1 MVVSFYNMSENSC
14 PSKFIDYL
22 DSFRKNEN
30 GVYEYYTLFSTIQLN
45 YVQNELGLMNSPKN
59 ISVRVPPPTK
69 PIIESIVPMEKH
81 IDIGKIESIQDLI
94 GLIDQNPYDPKYKYN
109 IDLKSLSSI
118 REELFA
124 IHTMIG
130 MEKLKCNVVDQLLYF
145 IQELHKGNPETPPSP
160 SGNFTKGITPSGSD
174 FTKGFA
180 SPTSSRGGGSD
191 FTKVIPPISTG
202 RGGSD
207 FTKGFASPSSAGGGD
222 FTKGIASLTSS
233 GGSGGDFKHTVIYGP
248 PGTGKTEVAK
258 LIGKMYSKIGVL
270 SKHNVFKKVTRNDL
284 VAGYLGQTAIKTKAV
299 ITECLGGVLFIDEV
313 YALGN
318 ADDLDSFSRECID
331 TLCEALS
338 DHKDNLMVIIAGYE
352 KEIERHFFSANQGL
366 ESRFVWRFT
375 IDKYNPAELRDI
387 FYKKVAT
394 SGWHIAEK
402 DTDVAWFTK
411 HKDDFSN
418 YGRDMERL
426 FLYVKIAHSKRV
438 FGQPAEERRKLN
450 DKDMAAGLETFF
462 ANRKKDDSA
471 KIKREILTSMY
482 V

>member
-1 MVVSFYNMSENSC
+1 MCFETSFAFNFIEARRKGFKYFIGAFLSLMLETSC

-22 DSFRKNEN
+22 DSFRINEN
-30 GVYEYYTLFSTIQLN
+30 GVYEYYALFCMIQSD
-45 YVQNELGLMNSPKN
+45 YVENELGLMTPSSNPK
-59 ISVRVPPPTK
+59 VKPLPPTQ
-69 PIIESIVPMEKH
+69 PIIESVVPVEKH
-81 IDIGKIESIQDLI
+81 IDIGKIECIQDLI
-94 GLIDQNPYDPKYKYN
+94 VLIDRNPYDPKYKYN

-118 REELFA
+118 REELCA
-124 IHTMIG
+124 IDAMVG
-130 MEKLKCNVVDQLLYF
+130 MQKLKCNVVDQLLYF
-145 IQELHKGNPETPPSP
+145 IQELHKGKSSETPPPSP
-160 SGNFTKGITPSGSD
+160 SS
-174 FTKGFA
+174 
-180 SPTSSRGGGSD
+180 GGG
-191 FTKVIPPISTG
+191 
-202 RGGSD
+202 
-207 FTKGFASPSSAGGGD
+207 AGGGD
-222 FTKGIASLTSS
+222 FTKGIASPSS
-233 GGSGGDFKHTVIYGP
+233 GGGCGDFKHTVIYGP

-258 LIGKMYSKIGVL
+258 LIGKMYSKIGIL
-270 SKHNVFKKVTRNDL
+270 SKRNVFKKVTRNDL

-299 ITECLGGVLFIDEV
+299 ITESLGGVLFIDEV

-375 IDKYNPAELRDI
+375 IDKYNPTELRDI
-387 FYKKVAT
+387 FCKKVAS
-394 SGWHIAEK
+394 SGWQISEK

-462 ANRKKDDSA
+462 ANRKKDDST

>member
-1 MVVSFYNMSENSC
+1 MSESSC

-22 DSFRKNEN
+22 DSFQMNEN
-30 GVYEYYTLFSTIQLN
+30 GVYEYYALFSTIQLN
-45 YVQNELGLMNSPKN
+45 YIQNELGLMTPLSNPK
-59 ISVRVPPPTK
+59 VKLPPPTQ
-69 PIIESIVPMEKH
+69 PIIESVVPIEKH

-94 GLIDQNPYDPKYKYN
+94 ELIDKNPYDPKYKYN
-109 IDLKSLSSI
+109 IDLKSLSAI

-124 IHTMIG
+124 IDAMVG

-145 IQELHKGNPETPPSP
+145 IQELHKGNPDTPRLS
-160 SGNFTKGITPSGSD
+160 
-174 FTKGFA
+174 
-180 SPTSSRGGGSD
+180 GGS
-191 FTKVIPPISTG
+191 
-202 RGGSD
+202 
-207 FTKGFASPSSAGGGD
+207 GGD
-222 FTKGIASLTSS
+222 FTKGIASLTS
-233 GGSGGDFKHTVIYGP
+233 SGGDFKHTVIYGP

-270 SKHNVFKKVTRNDL
+270 SKHHVFKKVTRNDL

-299 ITECLGGVLFIDEV
+299 ITESLGGVLFIDEV

-387 FYKKVAT
+387 FCKKVAS
-394 SGWHIAEK
+394 SGWHVAEK

-462 ANRKKDDSA
+462 ANRKNDDSA

>member
-1 MVVSFYNMSENSC
+1 
-14 PSKFIDYL
+14 
-22 DSFRKNEN
+22 
-30 GVYEYYTLFSTIQLN
+30 VYEYYALFSTIQLN
-45 YVQNELGLMNSPKN
+45 YIQNELGLMTPLSNPK
-59 ISVRVPPPTK
+59 VKLPPPTQ
-69 PIIESIVPMEKH
+69 PIIESVVPIEKH

-94 GLIDQNPYDPKYKYN
+94 KLIDKNPYDPKYKYN
-109 IDLKSLSSI
+109 IDLKSLSAI

-124 IHTMIG
+124 IDAMVG

-145 IQELHKGNPETPPSP
+145 IQELHKGNP
-160 SGNFTKGITPSGSD
+160 
-174 FTKGFA
+174 
-180 SPTSSRGGGSD
+180 
-191 FTKVIPPISTG
+191 
-202 RGGSD
+202 
-207 FTKGFASPSSAGGGD
+207 SPSSGGGGGCGD

-299 ITECLGGVLFIDEV
+299 ITESLGGVLFIDEV

-375 IDKYNPAELRDI
+375 IDKYNPTELRDI
-387 FYKKVAT
+387 FCKKVAS
-394 SGWHIAEK
+394 SGWHVAEK

>member
-1 MVVSFYNMSENSC
+1 M
-14 PSKFIDYL
+14 
-22 DSFRKNEN
+22 NEN
-30 GVYEYYTLFSTIQLN
+30 GVYEYYALFSTIQLN
-45 YVQNELGLMNSPKN
+45 YIQNELGLMTPLSNPK
-59 ISVRVPPPTK
+59 VKLPPPTQ
-69 PIIESIVPMEKH
+69 PIIESVVPIEKH

-94 GLIDQNPYDPKYKYN
+94 ELIDKNPYDPKYKYN
-109 IDLKSLSSI
+109 IDLKSLSAI

-124 IHTMIG
+124 IDVMVG

-145 IQELHKGNPETPPSP
+145 IQELHKGNPETPSL
-160 SGNFTKGITPSGSD
+160 SGGSGGDFTKGITPSSGGGCGD
-174 FTKGFA
+174 FTKGIV
-180 SPTSSRGGGSD
+180 SLTSSGGS
-191 FTKVIPPISTG
+191 
-202 RGGSD
+202 
-207 FTKGFASPSSAGGGD
+207 GGD
-222 FTKGIASLTSS
+222 FTKGITPSS
-233 GGSGGDFKHTVIYGP
+233 GGGCGGDFKHTVIYGP

-258 LIGKMYSKIGVL
+258 LIGKMYSKIGLL

-299 ITECLGGVLFIDEV
+299 ITESLGGVLFIDEV

-375 IDKYNPAELRDI
+375 IDKYNPTELRDI
-387 FYKKVAT
+387 FCKKVAS
-394 SGWHIAEK
+394 SGWHVAEK

>member
-1 MVVSFYNMSENSC
+1 MCFATSFAFNFIEDWRKGFKYFICAFLSLMLETSC
-14 PSKFIDYL
+14 PSIFIDYL
-22 DSFRKNEN
+22 DSFQMNEN
-30 GVYEYYTLFSTIQLN
+30 GVYEYYALFSTIHLN
-45 YVQNELGLMNSPKN
+45 YIQNELGLMTPSSNPK
-59 ISVRVPPPTK
+59 VKLPPPTQ
-69 PIIESIVPMEKH
+69 PIIESVIPIEKH

-94 GLIDQNPYDPKYKYN
+94 DIVDRNPYDPKYKYN
-109 IDLKSLSSI
+109 IDLKSLSAI
-118 REELFA
+118 REELCA
-124 IHTMIG
+124 IDAMVG
-130 MEKLKCNVVDQLLYF
+130 MQKLKCNVVDQLLYF
-145 IQELHKGNPETPPSP
+145 IQELHKGKSSDTPP
-160 SGNFTKGITPSGSD
+160 TE
-174 FTKGFA
+174 
-180 SPTSSRGGGSD
+180 
-191 FTKVIPPISTG
+191 
-202 RGGSD
+202 
-207 FTKGFASPSSAGGGD
+207 GGGD
-222 FTKGIASLTSS
+222 FTKGIASPSGGDFTKGIASPSAGGDFTKGITLSS
-233 GGSGGDFKHTVIYGP
+233 GGGGGGDFKHTVIYGP

-258 LIGKMYSKIGVL
+258 LIGKMYSKIGIL

-299 ITECLGGVLFIDEV
+299 ITESLGGVLFIDEV

-375 IDKYNPAELRDI
+375 IDKYNPTELRDI
-387 FYKKVAT
+387 FCKKVAS
-394 SGWHIAEK
+394 SGWKIGNT
-402 DTDVAWFTK
+402 DVDVAWFTK
-411 HKDDFSN
+411 HKDEFSN

-438 FGQPAEERRKLN
+438 FGQPAEQRRKLN

-462 ANRKKDDSA
+462 ANRKKDDST
-471 KIKREILTSMY
+471 KMKREILTSMY